1 MGLYYRRLNFFIG
14 YMLHLAGTDFTLDMS
29 AESLVYSE

>member
-14 YMLHLAGTDFTLDMS
+14 VYAAFTIDIY
-29 AESLVYSE
+29 AESLVYVY